1 MRGGLSTSSSDE
13 ARLPC
18 LWLVVDGDDSVDDI
32 TFGADSAWTLEDDDD
47 DETRDLSVVVDV
59 VAVEENGEIVAEDD
73 CEMEV
78 PVVIVDGEV

>member
-1 MRGGLSTSSSDE
+1 LRGGLSTSSSDE
-13 ARLPC
+13 AKLPC
-18 LWLVVDGDDSVDDI
+18 FWLVVVDDDDSVDDI
-32 TFGADSAWTLEDDDD
+32 TFDADSTCTLEKEEEE
-47 DETRDLSVVVDV
+47 ETDPSVVVDV

>member
-1 MRGGLSTSSSDE
+1 MVG
-13 ARLPC
+13 
-18 LWLVVDGDDSVDDI
+18 
-32 TFGADSAWTLEDDDD
+32 
-47 DETRDLSVVVDV
+47 V